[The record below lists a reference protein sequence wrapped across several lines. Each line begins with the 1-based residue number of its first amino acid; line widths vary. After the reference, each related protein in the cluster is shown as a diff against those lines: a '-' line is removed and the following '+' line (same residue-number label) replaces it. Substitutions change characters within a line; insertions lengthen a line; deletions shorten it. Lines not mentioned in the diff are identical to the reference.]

1 MSASRIAYIRV
12 SSAGQNVDR
21 QREAVGECDR
31 VFVETMT
38 ARSRDDRPELANM
51 MRYIRDGDEVVVASM
66 DRLARS
72 VVDLRNL
79 VDEIRSEGA
88 AVTFIKE
95 NVTYRPDATDP
106 RANLMLALLGG
117 IAEFEREIIRERQ
130 AEGIAIAKKKGAY
143 TGRPRK
149 LTTTQRA
156 SVRERVAAGEKKAA
170 IARELGVTRDTI
182 YKALREETP

>member
-1 MSASRIAYIRV
+1 MSSARVAYIRV
-12 SSAGQNVDR
+12 SSAGQNLDR

-38 ARSRDDRPELANM
+38 ARTRDDRPELANM

-88 AVTFIKE
+88 
-95 NVTYRPDATDP
+95 
-106 RANLMLALLGG
+106 
-117 IAEFEREIIRERQ
+117 
-130 AEGIAIAKKKGAY
+130 
-143 TGRPRK
+143 
-149 LTTTQRA
+149 
-156 SVRERVAAGEKKAA
+156 
-170 IARELGVTRDTI
+170 
-182 YKALREETP
+182 